1 MQFLFII
8 SPLTTIFLFLLAG
21 NLLAPGDKIRIYLW
35 PDTMIS
41 GEYRVQEDGSCY
53 LPILGKVTVE
63 GKEHEKL
70 RAELEEAYGAYY
82 QNPQLTLEPLYR
94 VYVTGEV
101 FGPREY
107 YITGSETIMEIVAMA
122 GGPTPSGDM
131 GRTQLIKKK
140 TSSRVDL
147 NAAMKNGQTAVDAGI
162 ESGDIIYVPRT
173 FLAKWGGWPTI
184 FSIVA
189 TAISVGIS
197 LYLLLNR

>member
-1 MQFLFII
+1 MIISLFLFASI
-8 SPLTTIFLFLLAG
+8 
-21 NLLAPGDKIRIYLW
+21 LAPGDKIRIYLW

-53 LPILGKVTVE
+53 LPILGKVTVA

-101 FGPREY
+101 FGPKEY
-107 YITGSETIMEIVAMA
+107 YITGSETILEIVAMA
-122 GGPTPSGDM
+122 GGPTSSGDM

-140 TSSRVDL
+140 TSSRVNL
-147 NAAMKNGQTAVDAGI
+147 NAAMKKGQTAVDVGV
-162 ESGDIIYVPRT
+162 ESGDVIYVPRT
-173 FLAKWGGWPTI
+173 FLAKWGGWPNI

-189 TAISVGIS
+189 TGVSLGIS
-197 LYLLLNR
+197 LYLILRR

>member
-1 MQFLFII
+1 M
-8 SPLTTIFLFLLAG
+8 IFLSLLASG
-21 NLLAPGDKIRIYLW
+21 VLTPGDKIRIFLW

-53 LPILGKVTVE
+53 LPILGKVTVA
-63 GKEHEKL
+63 GKDHENL
-70 RAELEEAYGAYY
+70 RAELEKAYDAYY
-82 QNPQLTLEPLYR
+82 QNPQLTLEPLFR

-101 FGPREY
+101 FGPKEY
-107 YITGSETIMEIVAMA
+107 YITGSETILEIVAMA
-122 GGPTPSGDM
+122 GGPTSSGDM

-140 TSSRVDL
+140 TASRVDL
-147 NAAMKNGQTAVDAGI
+147 NAAMKKGQTAADAGI

-184 FSIVA
+184 FSVVA

-197 LYLLLNR
+197 IYLLLNR

>member
-1 MQFLFII
+1 M
-8 SPLTTIFLFLLAG
+8 TILLFLVVG
-21 NLLAPGDKIRIYLW
+21 NILAPGDRIRISLW

-53 LPILGKVTVE
+53 LPLLGKVTVA
-63 GKEHEKL
+63 GKEHEQL
-70 RAELEEAYGAYY
+70 RAELEKAYGAYY

-122 GGPTPSGDM
+122 GGPTPSGDL

-140 TSSRVDL
+140 TSSRVNL
-147 NAAMKNGQTAVDAGI
+147 NTAMKKGQRAVDAGI
-162 ESGDIIYVPRT
+162 ESGDVIYVPRT
-173 FLAKWGGWPTI
+173 FLAKWGGWPTL
-184 FSIVA
+184 FSLVS
-189 TAISVGIS
+189 TGISVGIS
-197 LYLLLNR
+197 LYLILHR